1 MSSSQNAQSGY
12 EGIVPDNPVMR
23 KRTYA
28 ASLSYVGIT
37 RRTTAWVRRVGN
49 NPAST
54 TAAVVA
60 AVFFLLIMYAFLV
73 LWYFVIFCC
82 FGVLTIPYR
91 IVRRSHRKQE
101 HVQKQQLAT
110 MQAMLLQQQA
120 AMQSGGYAP
129 PMHGGYEPH
138 RPLPTYGPPS
148 IPPGDAEPPAI
159 YPPAGAERPAIYP
172 TAEPQYPL
180 PRPEQS
186 T

>member
-1 MSSSQNAQSGY
+1 MSYQNAQPGY

-37 RRTTAWVRRVGN
+37 RRTTAWVRRVGSN
-49 NPAST
+49 SAST
-54 TAAVVA
+54 IAAVIA
-60 AVFFLLIMYAFLV
+60 AIFFLLVMYVFLIF
-73 LWYFVIFCC
+73 WYFIIFFC
-82 FGVLTIPYR
+82 FGILTIPYR

-120 AMQSGGYAP
+120 AMRSGGYPP
-129 PMHGGYEPH
+129 PMHGGNEPH

-148 IPPGDAEPPAI
+148 IPAADAEPRAI
-159 YPPAGAERPAIYP
+159 SPTADAEPPAIYP
-172 TAEPQYPL
+172 TAEPQNRL
-180 PRPEQS
+180 PPPEQR